1 MILCFIDFYLLC
13 FCYQFWWFMLL
24 HLFFFFPSAWFGL
37 IFFLFFLDYWGESF
51 NYWFNYLLF
60 FPNIGISCQHLLSY
74 AHKFVLLYFH
84 FYSIQWIIW
93 YSWDFSLTYRSS
105 RYVLFRAHV
114 FEYFCVIYN
123 DRFLCFHGN
132 RTTYFAWFYFVFTF
146 VKICSMVENMVYLGT
161 CFIHV

>member
-1 MILCFIDFYLLC
+1 MFYRFLSIVFLLSILVIYALTFIFSLS
-13 FCYQFWWFMLL
+13 FC
-24 HLFFFFPSAWFGL
+24 L
-37 IFFLFFLDYWGESF
+37 IWTYFLPLFLDYWGESF

-132 RTTYFAWFYFVFTF
+132 LTTYFAWFYFVFTF